1 MQRLLTLYRT
11 RFGSEPTSV
20 ELLPLSGSARK
31 YYRMAPAGVIGCIG
45 TNLKENRAF
54 LTIDAAMRS
63 AGVAAPEVYGVSP
76 DGMAYIQEDLGDGQL
91 FALLVPSIEGG
102 EFSAEEK
109 GWLRDVMAALP
120 ALQYRTGAV
129 MAKALQRRGGREE
142 RCDDR
147 EPPGEGGA
155 VAGKAPSGAV
165 SEADWGERTLDRKV
179 RPAVADGWDVC
190 FPDREFNFRMVSFDL
205 NYFKYCY
212 LKESGVDFDEIALQD
227 DLDLLISDSL
237 KPFGQTFMY
246 RDFQAR
252 NIMIRDGKP
261 HFIDFQGGRRGPVQ
275 YDLASFLFNA
285 GTRFPEAL
293 RHELENVYLDALAEF
308 EKVSREEFFEHYRL
322 ITLVRLLQEFGAYGF
337 RGLIEKKQLFIDCI
351 APAQK
356 MLGEL
361 VAEPFERYPYLTEVL
376 RKVAADE
383 GGILKDIM

>member
-1 MQRLLTLYRT
+1 MQRLLQLYRA
-11 RFGSEPTSV
+11 RFGAEPSSV
-20 ELLPLSGSARK
+20 DLLPLSGSARK

-45 TNLKENRAF
+45 TNLKENKAF
-54 LTIDAAMRS
+54 LTIDAAMRDG
-63 AGVAAPEVYGVSP
+63 GVAAPEVYGVSP

-91 FALLVPSIEGG
+91 FALLVPSIEKG
-102 EFSAEEK
+102 EFPAEER
-109 GWLRDVMAALP
+109 GWLRSVMEALP
-120 ALQYRTGAV
+120 SIQYQTGKR
-129 MAKALQRRGGREE
+129 M
-142 RCDDR
+142 
-147 EPPGEGGA
+147 
-155 VAGKAPSGAV
+155 S
-165 SEADWGERTLDRKV
+165 ADWDI
-179 RPAVADGWDVC
+179 C

-227 DLDLLISDSL
+227 DLDLLIQDSL

-261 HFIDFQGGRRGPVQ
+261 WFIDFQGGRRGPVQ

-285 GTRFPEAL
+285 GTRFPREL
-293 RHELENVYLDALAEF
+293 RGELENVYLDALGEF
-308 EKVSREEFFEHYRL
+308 EKVSRDEFFEHYRL

-361 VAEPFERYPYLTEVL
+361 VAEPFARYPYLTEVL
-376 RKVAADE
+376 RKVASDE
-383 GGILKDIM
+383 GGLLKDIV